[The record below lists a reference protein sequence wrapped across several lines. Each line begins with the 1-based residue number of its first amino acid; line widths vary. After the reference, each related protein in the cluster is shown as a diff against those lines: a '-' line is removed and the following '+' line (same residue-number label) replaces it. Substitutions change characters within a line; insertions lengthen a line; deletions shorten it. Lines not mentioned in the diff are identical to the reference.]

1 MLEMACTIPQ
11 VMLSTQRLRDV
22 CLLWFAKVADK
33 QTIYSPKAFDAIVP
47 PYATRFSMSLDAVEI
62 IHVLATFSNNIQGWW
77 SRWTDW
83 TSSGNPGCWGVFFAN
98 AAPKRRK
105 CLRGRKGT
113 SNHQVGAGSKLL
125 SGRENKKFLGRIKLP
140 YQEKKMRWMDVF
152 LTVLFGDVFFHQQ
165 IGWAE
170 GMRQVWMLQ
179 VDEFAT
185 LDLIFERQ
193 WARFFAK
200 DGRAQL
206 LNLPSLR
213 PSTLGTEEG
222 VFDSWRVDGFSPSQ
236 SRSQFPETLLRTWDK
251 KMCEDPLQ
259 AHFTFR
265 CIWWDATTWMWHT
278 QWSPDLRLG
287 RWLLQGLPWVIPLGR
302 QERGVCVIK
311 AGAERLGEESRTWK
325 MMKYPYPPW
334 N

>member
-47 PYATRFSMSLDAVEI
+47 PYMQRVSPCRCLQHSQTTSKADEAAGPTGPRQGILDFGE
-62 IHVLATFSNNIQGWW
+62 F
-77 SRWTDW
+77 
-83 TSSGNPGCWGVFFAN
+83 FFAN

-105 CLRGRKGT
+105 WLRGRKGT

-125 SGRENKKFLGRIKLP
+125 SGRENKKFLGRIKLL

-170 GMRQVWMLQ
+170 GVRQVWMLQ

-222 VFDSWRVDGFSPSQ
+222 VFDSWRVDGFSVPKAVS
-236 SRSQFPETLLRTWDK
+236 SFLKLSWELGTRRCVKTLCKHALRSGAFGG
-251 KMCEDPLQ
+251 
-259 AHFTFR
+259 
-265 CIWWDATTWMWHT
+265 T
-278 QWSPDLRLG
+278 QQRGCGTRS
-287 RWLLQGLPWVIPLGR
+287 GR
-302 QERGVCVIK
+302 Q
-311 AGAERLGEESRTWK
+311 T
-325 MMKYPYPPW
+325 
-334 N
+334 